1 MAEITY
7 VLNDLNLNRA
17 GKQMLG
23 FVSELL
29 TMSYEANAV
38 QVAHDEEIV
47 SSRESDMLNGLEEVS
62 DYRKKK

>member
-17 GKQMLG
+17 GKQVLG
-23 FVSELL
+23 SVSELL

-38 QVAHDEEIV
+38 QAAHDEETA
-47 SSRESDMLNGLEEVS
+47 STRESDMLNGLEAVS
-62 DYRKKK
+62 DYRKKL